1 MWSLGSAVLGASGA
15 AVAARRGARLRGAQ
29 VAASLASQR
38 RWLQVSTNNAS
49 VVFDIKGEGIAG
61 RSTFLDNQSTT
72 AMDPRVLDAM
82 MPLMT
87 WQYGNPHS
95 RSHHYG
101 WEAEDAVEEARGHV
115 GKLIGA
121 DAKEIIFTSGATEC
135 NNMAIKG
142 VARFYGAKKRHII
155 TTQTEH
161 KCVLDSCRVLQV
173 PQARVLRLRA
183 PAHRC
188 ALAAQGGSNPYT

>member
-1 MWSLGSAVLGASGA
+1 MGQQ
-15 AVAARRGARLRGAQ
+15 R
-29 VAASLASQR
+29 R
-38 RWLQVSTNNAS
+38 RWLQIATANTN
-49 VVFDIKGEGIAG
+49 VVFDIKGEAVDG

-87 WQYGNPHS
+87 WAYGNPHS

-101 WEAEDAVEEARGHV
+101 WEAEDAVEEARANV
-115 GKLIGA
+115 GKMIGA

-142 VARFYGAKKRHII
+142 VARFYSAKKKHII

-161 KCVLDSCRVLQV
+161 KCVLDSCRVLQGEGFDITYLPV
-173 PQARVLRLRA
+173 NTLKRVVASPTSSQGA
-183 PAHRC
+183 PRSCLGAPRSSEE
-188 ALAAQGGSNPYT
+188 LSGSSEELLGAVWELPCSS